1 MCANYISQQHA
12 MSNPRVYEKSF
23 NESWAYGN
31 VIRDELKAASYD
43 IQPFP
48 GTFKSG
54 RDRWMATFMSAD
66 HKVVARRIGMRLT
79 SKQSGAPYHVF
90 SRQEYVDRDAM
101 PRTVLTR
108 QQTGSDADASA
119 LLNEIYAEA

>member
-1 MCANYISQQHA
+1 
-12 MSNPRVYEKSF
+12 MSNIRVYEKSWA
-23 NESWAYGN
+23 ESWAYAN

-66 HKVVARRIGMRLT
+66 HKVVARRIGMELT
-79 SKQSGAPYHVF
+79 SGRTGAPYKVF
-90 SRQEYVDRDAM
+90 SRQEWVDRDTA
-101 PRTVLTR
+101 PRTILTR
-108 QQTGSDADASA
+108 QQTSDADASA
-119 LLNEIYAEA
+119 LLNELYSEA

>member
-1 MCANYISQQHA
+1 
-12 MSNPRVYEKSF
+12 MSNIKVYQKPF
-23 NESWAYGN
+23 AESWAYAN

-66 HKVVARRIGMRLT
+66 HKVVARRIGMQLT
-79 SKQSGAPYHVF
+79 SKRGGAPYHVF
-90 SRQEYVDRDAM
+90 SRQEWVDRDTAP
-101 PRTVLTR
+101 PRTILSR
-108 QQTGSDADASA
+108 QQSSDSDALDV
-119 LLNEIYAEA
+119 LNEIYAEA

>member
-23 NESWAYGN
+23 NESWAYASALK
-31 VIRDELKAASYD
+31 DELKASSYD
-43 IQPFP
+43 VQPFP

-54 RDRWMATFMSAD
+54 RPRWMATFLSAD
-66 HKVVARRIGMRLT
+66 RKIMARHIGMELT
-79 SKQSGAPYHVF
+79 SGRTGAPYKVF
-90 SRQEYVDRDAM
+90 SRQEWVDRDAM

>member
-1 MCANYISQQHA
+1 
-12 MSNPRVYEKSF
+12 MSNIKVYQKPF
-23 NESWAYGN
+23 AESWAYAN

-54 RDRWMATFMSAD
+54 RDRWMATFLNSD
-66 HKVVARRIGMRLT
+66 RKVVARRIGMELT
-79 SKQSGAPYHVF
+79 SGRTGAGYKVF
-90 SRQEYVDRDAM
+90 SRNEWVDRDTA
-101 PRTVLTR
+101 PRTVLSR

>member
-1 MCANYISQQHA
+1 
-12 MSNPRVYEKSF
+12 MSNIKVYQKPF
-23 NESWAYGN
+23 AESWAYAN

-54 RDRWMATFMSAD
+54 RDRWMVTFMSAD

-90 SRQEYVDRDAM
+90 SRQDWVDRDTAP
-101 PRTVLTR
+101 PRAILSR
-108 QQTGSDADASA
+108 QQTNDADASA
-119 LLNEIYAEA
+119 ILTELYAEA

>member
-1 MCANYISQQHA
+1 
-12 MSNPRVYEKSF
+12 MSNIRVYEKSWA
-23 NESWAYGN
+23 ESWAYAN

-66 HKVVARRIGMRLT
+66 HKIVSRRIGMELT
-79 SKQSGAPYHVF
+79 SSRTGAPYKVF
-90 SRQEYVDRDAM
+90 SRLEWVDRDAM
-101 PRTVLTR
+101 PRTILKREQSSVD
-108 QQTGSDADASA
+108 QV
-119 LLNEIYAEA
+119 YAEA

>member
-1 MCANYISQQHA
+1 
-12 MSNPRVYEKSF
+12 MSNIKVYQKPF
-23 NESWAYGN
+23 AESWSYAN
-31 VIRDELKAASYD
+31 ALKDELKAASYD

-66 HKVVARRIGMRLT
+66 HKVVARRIGMQLT

-90 SRQEYVDRDAM
+90 SRENWVDRDTA
-101 PRTVLTR
+101 PRTILSR
-108 QQTGSDADASA
+108 QQTNDADASA
-119 LLNEIYAEA
+119 LLNELYSEA

>member
-1 MCANYISQQHA
+1 
-12 MSNPRVYEKSF
+12 MSNIKVYQKPF
-23 NESWAYGN
+23 AESWAYAN

-90 SRQEYVDRDAM
+90 SRQEYVDRDVM
-101 PRTVLTR
+101 PRTVLIR
-108 QQTGSDADASA
+108 QQTGSDADA
-119 LLNEIYAEA
+119 LDVLNEIYAEA

>member
-1 MCANYISQQHA
+1 
-12 MSNPRVYEKSF
+12 MSNIKVYQKPF
-23 NESWAYGN
+23 AESWAYAN

-54 RDRWMATFMSAD
+54 RPMWMATFLNSNR
-66 HKVVARRIGMRLT
+66 KVVARRIGMQLT